1 MKIQRRTF
9 LRKTSTTAAAFVVFP
24 SAIPSYGSNKNPAS
38 TKHILKKLS
47 KINDAQIKNI
57 LKKQI
62 HKPGDRWNGGV
73 INTYDIPNVH
83 STNDFIVQL
92 GGAYACPFSKYHLS
106 AKLEKPLERAI
117 NCILNVQHEDG
128 TIDLYSTNFHSTPDT
143 AFIVNYL
150 SPVYIVLKRLNRE
163 GLAGFID
170 KMEEFLYN
178 TGKCLAV
185 GGIHTPNHRW
195 VVCSALARINSFFPK
210 PSYIN
215 RINEWLSEGIDQD
228 TDGQYTER
236 SVSVYSPTCND
247 MFLTVGRLLKRPELL
262 DVVRKN
268 LNMTLFYIQPG
279 AEVLTDASKRQDQAQ
294 IGYVNGYYYTYRYFA
309 ITDKDPVFAAVC
321 NLIENKMPEKLTR
334 FMALILEDPVFDR
347 EMPAP
352 GKIPDNYFRRFE
364 HSGIF
369 RIRRGNIDV
378 SVIEQNPTFLS
389 FMKGRA
395 VLQSLR
401 LHASFFG
408 TRGQFIAERAEL
420 DGEKTILKMSKV
432 HGYFQPFPKDRRID
446 DGNWDK
452 MPRFG
457 RKMSEVQTLNYTVS
471 ITESNGK
478 VSVEMEIEGTP
489 HVPVSLEISFRAD
502 GELHGV
508 VPDKHTKDSYFLEN
522 GIGKYKCE
530 NDVITFGPGAAAHK
544 WAQMRG
550 MPPKQNGKS
559 VYITGYTPFRH
570 TIELR

>member
-9 LRKTSTTAAAFVVFP
+9 LKKTGATATAFFVVP
-24 SAIPSYGSNKNPAS
+24 SAVRSYGSSKRGGS

-47 KINDAQIKNI
+47 KINNSQIES
-57 LKKQI
+57 LFKKQVN
-62 HKPGDRWNGGV
+62 KPGDRWNGGV

-92 GGAYACPFSKYHLS
+92 GSAYASPFSNYHLS

-128 TIDLYSTNFHSTPDT
+128 TIDLHSTNFHSTPDT

-150 SPVYIVLKRLNRE
+150 SPVYVVLKRLNSPR
-163 GLAGFID
+163 LAEFID
-170 KMEEFLYN
+170 KMEKFLYN

-185 GGIHTPNHRW
+185 GGVHTANHRW
-195 VVCSALARINSFFPK
+195 VVCSALARINSFF
-210 PSYIN
+210 SNQTYID
-215 RINEWLSEGIDQD
+215 RIDQWLSEGIDQD
-228 TDGQYTER
+228 PDGQYSER

-247 MFLTVGRLLKRPELL
+247 MFLTMGRLLKRPELL

-279 AEVLTDASKRQDQAQ
+279 GEVLTNASERQDQAQ
-294 IGYVNGYYYTYRYFA
+294 TGYVNGYYYTYRYFA
-309 ITDKDPVFAAVC
+309 IRDKNPVFAAVC

-334 FMALILEDPVFDR
+334 YMSLMLEDSIFDQ

-352 GKIPDNYFRRFE
+352 GKIPDNYFKRFA
-364 HSGIF
+364 HSGVF

-378 SVIEQNPTFLS
+378 SVIEQNPTFLL
-389 FMKGRA
+389 FMKGSA

-408 TRGQFIAERAEL
+408 TRGQFIAEEVEL
-420 DGEKTILKMSKV
+420 EGKKIILKKSKT
-432 HGYFQPFPKDRRID
+432 HGYFQPFPEDRRIG
-446 DGNWDK
+446 DGDWDK
-452 MPRFG
+452 TPRSD
-457 RKMSEVQTLNYTVS
+457 RKMSEIQKLNYTVS
-471 ITESNGK
+471 ITESSGK
-478 VSVEMEIEGTP
+478 VSIEMEIEGTP
-489 HVPVSLEISFRAD
+489 HVPVSLEMSFRAG

-508 VPDKHTKDSYFLEN
+508 VPDKHTEDSYFLEN
-522 GIGKYKCE
+522 GMGQYNCG
-530 NDVITFGPGAAAHK
+530 NDVIAFGPGAATHK
-544 WAQMRG
+544 WAQIRG

-570 TIELR
+570 TIELS